1 MWVPGYKIA
10 DSLLACA
17 IFTCSHIVGRVRL
30 LEDLKVRDAVREA
43 IAEERKI
50 KKET

>member
-1 MWVPGYKIA
+1 MWIPGYKIA

-43 IAEERKI
+43 ERKI